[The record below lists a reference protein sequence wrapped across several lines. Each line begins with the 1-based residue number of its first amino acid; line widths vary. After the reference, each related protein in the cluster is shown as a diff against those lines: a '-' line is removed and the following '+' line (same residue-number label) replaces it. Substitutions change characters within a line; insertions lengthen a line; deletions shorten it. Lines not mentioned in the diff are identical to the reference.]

1 MADGDGAPIGNGS
14 EDGSTGPVRDRST
27 PYRSLVRHPTML
39 AMMLVAF
46 VVMFGYEVP
55 APILPGIGE
64 GLGVSDAQLGL
75 VMTAFAVP
83 GAVFVP
89 VTGLL
94 ADLYGRKRVLVPSLV
109 LFGVAGLATVAV
121 DDFAVVL
128 LLRVLQGLAFAGIL
142 PISVVVLG
150 DAFDAA
156 EGSAAQGFRTSAAG
170 AAVTVVPPVAGYL
183 AGYGWSVPFLLFGLP
198 LLVAL
203 VVFLSVPET
212 GKALETG
219 SGVLETLRGY
229 ASGVRT
235 ELADGDLGV
244 FVVGGFVRGFVRLA
258 VLTFVPLFAVRTL
271 DASLVEAGFVLSAR
285 GVARLVL
292 PPFSGVVTGRFSRTG
307 GLVGALAV
315 GAASCALVPFA
326 PGVLWAGVLVFGFTV
341 GDSFVS
347 PLLKDAVASRA
358 GNDHRA
364 GVINSMY
371 VLQNGG
377 EAVSPA
383 LFGLVLAAGGF
394 EPVFLLGAA
403 VMVVYLLALL
413 VVAR

>member
-1 MADGDGAPIGNGS
+1 MVDGDAESERRRSGS
-14 EDGSTGPVRDRST
+14 
-27 PYRSLVRHPTML
+27 YRSVVTSPTLL

-55 APILPGIGE
+55 APILSRIGE
-64 GLGVSDAQLGL
+64 GVGVSDAQVGL

-94 ADLYGRKRVLVPSLV
+94 ADLYGRKHVLVPSLV
-109 LFGVAGLATVAV
+109 LFAASGLAVIAV
-121 DDFAVVL
+121 GSFPVL
-128 LLRVLQGLAFAGIL
+128 LALRALQGLAFAGIL

-150 DAFDAA
+150 DAFEGS

-170 AAVTVVPPVAGYL
+170 AAVTVVPPVAAFL
-183 AGYGWSVPFLLFGLP
+183 AGYGWSVPFFLFGLVF
-198 LLVAL
+198 LVAAAVL
-203 VVFLSVPET
+203 LAVPET
-212 GKALETG
+212 AEALETDA
-219 SGVLETLRGY
+219 GVIETLRGY
-229 ASGVRT
+229 AAGVRV
-235 ELADGDLGV
+235 ELADRTLGV

-258 VLTFVPLFAVRTL
+258 VLTFVPLFAVRSL
-271 DASLVEAGFVLSAR
+271 DASLVEAGLVLSAR

-292 PPFSGVVTGRFSRTG
+292 PPFAGVVTGRFSRPS
-307 GLVGALAV
+307 GLAGALAV
-315 GAASCALVPFA
+315 GGASCALVPFA

-341 GDSFVS
+341 GDALVS

-358 GNDHRA
+358 GDDHRA

-371 VLQNGG
+371 VFQNGG

-383 LFGLVLAAGGF
+383 LFGVVLAVGGF
-394 EPVFLLGAA
+394 VPVFLLGAA
-403 VMVVYLLALL
+403 VMAVYLLVVLL
-413 VVAR
+413 VGK

>member
-1 MADGDGAPIGNGS
+1 MVDGGTEEAG
-14 EDGSTGPVRDRST
+14 ERSAG
-27 PYRSLVRHPTML
+27 YRSLVTDPTLL

-55 APILPGIGE
+55 APILSRIGE
-64 GLGVSDAQLGL
+64 GVGVSDAEVGL

-83 GAVFVP
+83 GVLFVP

-109 LFGVAGLATVAV
+109 LFAAAGLATVAA
-121 DDFAVVL
+121 DAFTVVL
-128 LLRVLQGLAFAGIL
+128 GLRALQGLAFAGIL

-170 AAVTVVPPVAGYL
+170 AAVTVVPPIAGFL
-183 AGYGWSVPFLLFGLP
+183 AGYGWNVPFLLFGLGF
-198 LLVAL
+198 LVAA
-203 VVFLSVPET
+203 VVFLAVPET
-212 GKALETG
+212 GEALETDT
-219 SGVLETLRGY
+219 GVTETLRGY
-229 ASGVRT
+229 ATGVRV

-285 GVARLVL
+285 GIARLVL
-292 PPFSGVVTGRFSRTG
+292 PPFAGVVTGRFSRTS
-307 GLVGALAV
+307 GLAGALGV

-326 PGVLWAGVLVFGFTV
+326 PSILWAGVLVFGFTV

-358 GNDHRA
+358 GDDHRA

-371 VLQNGG
+371 VFQNGG

-383 LFGLVLAAGGF
+383 LFGVVLAAGGF
-394 EPVFLLGAA
+394 VPVFLLGAA
-403 VMVVYLLALL
+403 VMLVYLVAVL
-413 VVAR
+413 VVGR